1 MLRFSLYSDEIMS
14 SEVTMAREREDP
26 SPVKKYKLIN
36 EDHCSHGPHS
46 SFNSI
51 QFEEHLLGTFIAKQF
66 A

>member
-1 MLRFSLYSDEIMS
+1 MS
-14 SEVTMAREREDP
+14 SEVTMARERADP

-51 QFEEHLLGTFIAKQF
+51 QFDKHLLGTFIAKQF